1 MAFGI
6 SVIVPAYNAGA
17 FLERCADSVLS
28 QSEVPWELLIVENGS
43 TDDTAAVAE
52 RLARRDSRIRLLHS
66 EKGVSNA
73 RNLGI
78 EQAAFEFITFLD
90 ADDRLAPGCFA
101 FFREMAQVYPDC
113 DLIVGDADRQTDSGF
128 RQLYEGDNV
137 EQALVLFL
145 RQPTR
150 YLTVW
155 GKLYRTACL
164 QQSEV
169 RLDPSL
175 THAEDSDYLIRLL
188 QNCKRVLVTDHPV
201 YRYYINPASAVHGGQ
216 RGLLKKYSAA
226 VEATGRSLA
235 GESRAVQQAF
245 LFYVLDNLLVLLV
258 HDTFRK
264 GLPAA
269 MQYRQAK
276 TVLDTAV
283 FRRALEQAPLGQV
296 PLLKQIALRLAKGR
310 HLRLLRLTVV
320 LRQWQNKRRV

>member
-6 SVIVPAYNAGA
+6 SVIVPAYNAAA

-28 QSEVPWELLIVENGS
+28 QSEAAWELLIVENGS
-43 TDDTAAVAE
+43 TDDTAAVAR
-52 RLARRDSRIRLLHS
+52 RLTGRDSRIRLLHS

-78 EQAAFEFITFLD
+78 EQAAFDYITFLD

-101 FFREMAQVYPDC
+101 FFREMAETYPDC

-128 RQLYEGDNV
+128 RQLYEKDAV

-164 QQSEV
+164 QKSTV

-188 QNCKRVLVTDHPV
+188 RDCKRVLVTDHPV
-201 YRYYINPASAVHGGQ
+201 YHYYINPTSAVHGSQ
-216 RGLLKKYSAA
+216 SGLLAKYSTSL
-226 VEATGRSLA
+226 EATGASLA
-235 GESRAVQQAF
+235 SESEAVRQAF
-245 LFYVLDNLLVLLV
+245 FFYVLDNLLVLLV
-258 HDTFRK
+258 HDTFRA
-264 GLPAA
+264 GRPAA
-269 MQYRQAK
+269 EQYRQAK
-276 TVLDTAV
+276 VVLETAV
-283 FRRALEQAPLGQV
+283 FRHALEQAPLEQA
-296 PLLKQIALRLAKGR
+296 PLLKRIAFWLAKGR

-320 LRQWQNKRRV
+320 LRQWQNKRR